1 MQFTAMCF
9 CDGCDFMVTNRSTGE
24 KHFIRGDEPLYNFF
38 ERLYSL
44 PLLFHRLLKKEY
56 VQLNGVFYAISR
68 NSHPECERVRINLE
82 KVDGVEKFEL
92 FGKCPNKYR
101 HFLPSQRQ

>member
-1 MQFTAMCF
+1 MCF
-9 CDGCDFMVTNRSTGE
+9 CDGCDFLVTNQSTGE
-24 KHFIRGDEPLYNFF
+24 KHFIRGDETLYNFF
-38 ERLYSL
+38 EKLYSI

-82 KVDGVEKFEL
+82 KVDGVEKWEL
-92 FGKCPNKYR
+92 FGICPNKYR